1 MRKFLATIISAFLH
15 CIIIAMLSFGVIIYY
30 FSQDLPDYS
39 ELANYD
45 PETMTR
51 LYAAD
56 GKLLAEY
63 AIEKRIYVPL
73 TSIPKRVIQA
83 FISAE
88 DKDFY
93 TNTGLDFR
101 GIARA
106 VRKNIEHL
114 KGNNKAVA
122 GGSTITQQVVKNFLL
137 TPEKTL
143 SRKIKEAIL
152 AFRITQ
158 VYSKDRILEL
168 YLNEIYLGKGSY
180 GIAASALNYFNKPLD
195 ELTLEEAAF
204 LAALPKT
211 PGRSDLVQQKER
223 RDYVINR
230 MMDDGNITATEAK
243 AAIANPVTMKSRDK
257 TEMANGDFFAEEVR
271 RQLQNVYGDDE
282 LYKGGMFVKT
292 TLNTELQKYAE
303 DALRYALIE
312 YDKRKGYRGPVSRL
326 DNYNNWQK
334 KLQDVEARNKLPLFN
349 GEKLALVY
357 ESSKTKASIIFADA
371 KKANLD
377 KNTVKWVQ
385 SKGLNVGDV
394 IIAAQNEDGKDYT
407 IRQIPQ
413 VNGAMV
419 VMEPGS
425 GRVLAMVGGYSYG
438 GTEFNRATQAKRQPG
453 SSFKPF
459 VYLAAMENGFNPA
472 SIVVDEPVEI
482 SQGNGMPVWRPG
494 NYHGDYLGPTT
505 LRVGLEKSRNAM
517 TIHLAEMLGI
527 EKVIDIAKRFGIY
540 ENPPEQFS
548 IILGAQETTLL
559 KLVNAYCM
567 LANGGNQVTPS
578 LIEKIDDRN
587 GKTILRLDKHN
598 CPTCRIN
605 GEDKNTANINPPTM
619 INEAKP
625 IADPRAIYQTVYMM
639 QGVVEHGTAAAA
651 RKLNKILAGKTGTTN
666 ESRDT
671 WFIGFSPD
679 LVVGTFIGYDQPQT
693 MGKKE
698 TGGSVALPAFIKFM
712 EKALKDKPSK
722 AFDVPEGIE
731 FAKIDKKTGLPPTP
745 GDDGKIILEAFK
757 QGEQASPDNPTPIPD
772 LSKEAIENIIN
783 DKKDFATQ
791 LKNFDIEEHRHYKP
805 LQEKN
810 SQEGKGTGG
819 LY

>member
-1 MRKFLATIISAFLH
+1 MRKFLATIISAILH
-15 CIIIAMLSFGVIIYY
+15 CIIIAMISFGVIIYY

-106 VRKNIEHL
+106 VRQNIEHL

-180 GIAASALNYFNKPLD
+180 GVAASALNYFNKPLD

-230 MMDDGNITATEAK
+230 MMDDGNITAAEAK
-243 AAIANPVTMKSRDK
+243 AAIANPITMKSRDK

-271 RQLQNVYGDDE
+271 RQLQNKYGDNQ

-312 YDKRKGYRGPVSRL
+312 YDKRKGYRGPISHM
-326 DNYNNWQK
+326 DNYTNWQK
-334 KLQDVEARNKLPLFN
+334 QLNAVEARNKLPLFN

-357 ESSKTKASIIFADA
+357 ESTKTKASII
-371 KKANLD
+371 
-377 KNTVKWVQ
+377 
-385 SKGLNVGDV
+385 
-394 IIAAQNEDGKDYT
+394 
-407 IRQIPQ
+407 
-413 VNGAMV
+413 
-419 VMEPGS
+419 
-425 GRVLAMVGGYSYG
+425 
-438 GTEFNRATQAKRQPG
+438 
-453 SSFKPF
+453 
-459 VYLAAMENGFNPA
+459 
-472 SIVVDEPVEI
+472 
-482 SQGNGMPVWRPG
+482 
-494 NYHGDYLGPTT
+494 
-505 LRVGLEKSRNAM
+505 
-517 TIHLAEMLGI
+517 
-527 EKVIDIAKRFGIY
+527 
-540 ENPPEQFS
+540 
-548 IILGAQETTLL
+548 
-559 KLVNAYCM
+559 
-567 LANGGNQVTPS
+567 
-578 LIEKIDDRN
+578 
-587 GKTILRLDKHN
+587 
-598 CPTCRIN
+598 
-605 GEDKNTANINPPTM
+605 
-619 INEAKP
+619 
-625 IADPRAIYQTVYMM
+625 
-639 QGVVEHGTAAAA
+639 
-651 RKLNKILAGKTGTTN
+651 
-666 ESRDT
+666 
-671 WFIGFSPD
+671 
-679 LVVGTFIGYDQPQT
+679 
-693 MGKKE
+693 
-698 TGGSVALPAFIKFM
+698 
-712 EKALKDKPSK
+712 
-722 AFDVPEGIE
+722 
-731 FAKIDKKTGLPPTP
+731 
-745 GDDGKIILEAFK
+745 
-757 QGEQASPDNPTPIPD
+757 
-772 LSKEAIENIIN
+772 
-783 DKKDFATQ
+783 
-791 LKNFDIEEHRHYKP
+791 
-805 LQEKN
+805 
-810 SQEGKGTGG
+810 
-819 LY
+819 